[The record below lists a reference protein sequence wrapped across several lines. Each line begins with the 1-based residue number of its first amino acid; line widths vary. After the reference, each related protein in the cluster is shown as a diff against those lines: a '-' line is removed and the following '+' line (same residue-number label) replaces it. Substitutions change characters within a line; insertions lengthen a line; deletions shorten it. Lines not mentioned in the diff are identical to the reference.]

1 LLVLILGLSMAGGA
15 LFVLASADRFTWGSQ
30 DDRQGGGG
38 RPGEIDDAS
47 RAQLEHVLR
56 KADRT
61 PGVSAGREKADR

>member
-15 LFVLASADRFTWGSQ
+15 LFVLASRGLPFWEEGARAS
-30 DDRQGGGG
+30 GGGG

-56 KADRT
+56 QADRT
-61 PGVSAGREKADR
+61 PGVSAGRETADQ